1 MLKGK
6 TVVLGVTGS
15 IAAYKAAN
23 LASLLKKQHADVHV
37 IMTKNAMEFITPI
50 TFETLTGNKCLTDT
64 FDRNF
69 QFEVEHVELA
79 KRADLVLVAPAS
91 ANVMAKLAHGL
102 ADDMLTTTILACQCP
117 KLIAP
122 AMNTRMYEN
131 PVTQD
136 NMEILKK
143 YGWKLIEPAVGY
155 LACGD
160 TGRGKF
166 PEETVIVE
174 HVLNEIAFEKDME
187 GLNVLITAG
196 PTMEAIDPV
205 RFISNHSTG
214 KMGYA
219 LAKIC
224 RQRGANVTLVS
235 GKNNLPKPTGV
246 DVVDIRSAQ
255 DMYEAVTSR
264 FEQQDVVIKAAAVAD
279 YRPATVA
286 DQKLKKKDDEMSIA
300 LERTNDILAYLGGHK
315 QEHQILCGFAM
326 ETEQMVEH
334 AQAKLVKK
342 NLDLIAANNVKV
354 AGAGFGTDT
363 NVVTL
368 ITKTEIKELELM
380 SKADVSVQ
388 IVDEILR
395 IREGKLKK

>member
-1 MLKGK
+1 MLQGK
-6 TVVLGVTGS
+6 TVILGVTGS

-79 KRADLVLVAPAS
+79 KRADLALVAPAS

-166 PEETVIVE
+166 PDETMIVE
-174 HVLNEIAFEKDME
+174 HVLNEIAFEKDMA
-187 GLNVLITAG
+187 GLNVLVTAG

-219 LAKIC
+219 LAKTC

-235 GKNNLPKPTGV
+235 GKTSLPSPVGV
-246 DVVDIRSAQ
+246 DVVDIKSAQ

-286 DQKLKKKDDEMSIA
+286 DQKLKKREDEMSIA
-300 LERTNDILAYLGGHK
+300 LERTNDILAYLGSHK

-395 IREGKLKK
+395 IREVKLQK